1 MIGGNLLAFIACE
14 NSILAHKLGIPATLL
29 GLVGNIVA
37 SEVVIENDAAYCDAV
52 MKADTARW

>member
-1 MIGGNLLAFIACE
+1 MIGGNLLAFISPE
-14 NSILAHKLGIPATLL
+14 NNLLAHKLGFPATLL
-29 GLVGNIVA
+29 GLVENIVV